1 MFAKLLGVPC
11 NEETKHS
18 LVSLNQT
25 DPAADSA
32 HEPTNISQ
40 LQTKH
45 ASSTQAESSKP
56 NSLNKT

>member
-25 DPAADSA
+25 DPAADSVP
-32 HEPTNISQ
+32 EPTNMSQ
-40 LQTKH
+40 I
-45 ASSTQAESSKP
+45 
-56 NSLNKT
+56 